1 MSVQPMLAEPS
12 PAASRHADFAIQLK
26 GWQRRIESE
35 LDTRLPAIEIQPRR
49 LHEAIRYSVLGGG
62 KRVRPAL
69 VYATGAAL
77 GVSESTLDGAACAV
91 ELIHAY
97 SLVHD
102 DLPAMDNDDLRRGHP
117 TCHKAFDEATAI
129 LVGDSLQVLAFELLA
144 NGAGLPAEPRVRL
157 KLVQLLAVAS
167 GTSGMAGGQ
176 ALDLAAIGRELSL
189 VEVEEMHV
197 RKTGALIHACVMMA
211 AACAP
216 QLPESVA
223 RALDEYA
230 RAIGLAFQIQ
240 DDLLDVEGDVSV
252 IGKATGADRARD
264 KPTYPSVAGVEP
276 SRQRMHELHARGLA
290 ALGTL
295 EWAGLHP
302 APLAAISDWLIL
314 RNH

>member
-1 MSVQPMLAEPS
+1 MSFQPRLVEPS
-12 PAASRHADFAIQLK
+12 LASGPQANFAVQLK
-26 GWQRRIESE
+26 IWQARVEHE
-35 LDTRLPAIEIQPRR
+35 LSARLPAIDVQPSR

-62 KRVRPAL
+62 KRVRPTL

-77 GVSESTLDGAACAV
+77 GIPETTLDAAACAV

-102 DLPAMDNDDLRRGHP
+102 DLPAMDNDDLRRGRP

-144 NGAGLPAEPRVRL
+144 SGSGAPADPAVRL

-167 GTSGMAGGQ
+167 GTNGMAGGQ
-176 ALDLAAIGRELSL
+176 ALDLAAIGRKLS
-189 VEVEEMHV
+189 VADVEEMHV
-197 RKTGALIHACVMMA
+197 RKTGALIHAAVMMA

-216 QLPESVA
+216 NLSETTW
-223 RALDEYA
+223 RALDDYA

-240 DDLLDVEGDVSV
+240 DDLLDVEGDVAV
-252 IGKATGADRARD
+252 IGKATGADRALD

-276 SRQRMHELHARGLA
+276 SRQRMNELHARALA
-290 ALGTL
+290 ALKVT
-295 EWAGLHP
+295 GLQA
-302 APLAAISDWLIL
+302 APLAAMSDWLVL
-314 RNH
+314 RKY